1 MKSHLDKKTID
12 KLNKLKQN
20 KVVNG
25 SLIKKGGYAK
35 DTRVSE

>member
-1 MKSHLDKKTID
+1 MKSHLNKKTLD

-25 SLIKKGGYAK
+25 SLIKKGGHAK

>member
-1 MKSHLDKKTID
+1 MENHLDKKTLD

-25 SLIKKGGYAK
+25 SLIKKEGHAK
-35 DTRVSE
+35 NTRVSE